1 MRYEKSKYTKDF
13 KRIYDDAS
21 GKPKRQLVAALIT
34 EMQYNISIDSLYQKY
49 KKWKFD
55 HHGRAGNIKN
65 DVHDMIHDTDNYVG
79 DFSMMAH
86 DINPEYNPFGLPES
100 LESEYKAYEL
110 PKHCSNILFLSDIH
124 IPYHNIQALTLALQY
139 GIKHQVNTIYLN
151 GDIIDFYAISRFEKD
166 PRKRDFAREVLL
178 TRDFLKSLRNLF
190 PNASIYFKCGNHD
203 VRYEHYIMRHAPDL
217 LALDE
222 YNLQSLLHLDKYQI
236 QFIPSLQITH
246 IGKLTALH
254 GHEMMTSVFS
264 PVNIARGLFL
274 RAKDNAICG
283 HHHQASEHSEP
294 NINGKVI
301 TCWSVA
307 CLCELH
313 PDYMPLNKHHHG
325 FAHIVIDGNG
335 DFEVYN
341 KRIINGKIR

>member
-1 MRYEKSKYTKDF
+1 MRYTNSKYTQYF
-13 KRIYDDAS
+13 KQVYYDTS
-21 GKPKRQLVAALIT
+21 STPKRTLIAQCIKDNDLDIT
-34 EMQYNISIDSLYQKY
+34 LDTLYRKY
-49 KKWKFD
+49 KKWKYD
-55 HHGRAGNIKN
+55 HHGPVAQIKTSVN
-65 DVHDMIHDTDNYVG
+65 ELRIDDDYIG
-79 DFSMMAH
+79 DFSFMAN
-86 DINPEYNPFGLPES
+86 DINPDLNPFGLPES

-110 PKHCSNILFLSDIH
+110 PKHCDNILFLSDIH

-139 GIKHQVNTIYLN
+139 GIKNKVNTIYLN

-190 PNASIYFKCGNHD
+190 PSASIFFKCGNHD

-246 IGKLTALH
+246 MGKLTALH

-294 NINGKVI
+294 NINGKVV

-325 FAHIVIDGNG
+325 FAHITLDGNG
-335 DFEVYN
+335 DFEVFN

>member
-1 MRYEKSKYTKDF
+1 MRYSNSKYVDLF
-13 KRIYDDAS
+13 KSVYS
-21 GKPKRQLVAALIT
+21 NQSTTPKRQLIQ
-34 EMQYNISIDSLYQKY
+34 QYILDNDCDISLDTLYRKY

-55 HHGRAGNIKN
+55 HHGAVVATRNNINELKS
-65 DVHDMIHDTDNYVG
+65 DEDYIG
-79 DFSMMAH
+79 DFSFMAN
-86 DINPEYNPFGLPES
+86 DINPNLNPFGLPES
-100 LESEYKAYEL
+100 LESEYTAYEL
-110 PKHCSNILFLSDIH
+110 PRYCDNILFLSDIH
-124 IPYHNIQALTLALQY
+124 IPYHNIAALTLALQY
-139 GIKHQVNTIYLN
+139 GIKHKVNTIYLN

-178 TRDFLKSLRNLF
+178 TRDFLRSLRNLF
-190 PNASIYFKCGNHD
+190 PLAHIYFKCGNHD

-294 NINGKVI
+294 NINGKVV

-325 FAHIVIDGNG
+325 FAHIVLDEHG